1 VFSRREVLRIVEGRC
16 AVPLTTERHA
26 ALSVIQVQVWVKEI
40 MDANMRI
47 ASDAAPGVGTRD
59 DASAIQGDTIQE
71 SSDHEEMKQENQEGH
86 TFFAPMLQRTTR
98 LRDFLGN
105 RGYEIKADELDYL
118 FEAEFI
124 PQQHGAVS
132 QAKVEH
138 VPPQEMH
145 AAPQGPG
152 RKRKS
157 TDEPL
162 AADDKSNNPPVLFPP
177 AFDFNRFWGCF
188 IRSEQLRLHIYPRGT
203 GIPPPGQ
210 RQQQR
215 AHALRGVSVDWF
227 GQNVSLIWL
236 SPSAFISTVKMSWA
250 GPKTGKHTPIWLY
263 TIAFKMR
270 QQCQTPSTCS
280 FHIYYVE
287 SFRKYKRRNTLS
299 SPYLPLALFH
309 QILPPLPA
317 DFFTSI
323 EIAEG
328 ANIGC
333 GCCFYSHALSA
344 VMPAADAALPPLNAK
359 NYQEYTEVRFA
370 SKIDNFELEAILDHP
385 FHPYVRVAFDQFD
398 ETSLDPEDF
407 NYLLRHASDH
417 IRHLKAP
424 KFLIKFRPSLFGDE
438 SFSANPRLETL
449 TIDWTNL
456 RGSLVHSHRDYLN
469 NTNVSPDLLKGI
481 AQNPNFQR
489 LNLRF
494 DAPIYII
501 RGKMVHFF
509 INTSVSTLLKKII
522 PNHPSFKELTVEAK
536 LTPQDGF
543 CSSGRRLDIFVS
555 SSKSFPSSLSHLSFQ
570 WIEGNLKPPVS
581 SAAWDSHVIPRLAMN
596 WLFHQTH
603 AEQCHEAPTWALSKK
618 AAHQIKRT
626 GVQPASSLLALQI
639 RAINEGIL
647 YRKTT
652 EQRPHDT
659 STTNASVIAAL
670 LRQAVGE
677 MVPAS

>member
-1 VFSRREVLRIVEGRC
+1 VN
-16 AVPLTTERHA
+16 
-26 ALSVIQVQVWVKEI
+26 QVQVWAKEI

-47 ASDAAPGVGTRD
+47 ASDAAPGVDKGD
-59 DASAIQGDTIQE
+59 AASAIQ
-71 SSDHEEMKQENQEGH
+71 DHEEMKPENQEGH

-124 PQQHGAVS
+124 PTQQNGVDS
-132 QAKVEH
+132 QAKVKH

-145 AAPQGPG
+145 AVPQGPG

-162 AADDKSNNPPVLFPP
+162 AADDKTNSPPVLFPR
-177 AFDFNRFWGCF
+177 AIDFNRFWGCF
-188 IRSEQLRLHIYPRGT
+188 IRSEQLQLHIYPRGT
-203 GIPPPGQ
+203 GIPPPSQ

-215 AHALRGVSVDWF
+215 AHVLRGVSVDWF

-236 SPSAFISTVKMSWA
+236 SPSAFISTIKMSWT

-263 TIAFKMR
+263 TITFKMR

-280 FHIYYVE
+280 FHIYYIE

-299 SPYLPLALFH
+299 WPYLPLALFH

-370 SKIDNFELEAILDHP
+370 SKINNLELEAILDHP

-398 ETSLDPEDF
+398 ETSLDLEDF

-438 SFSANPRLETL
+438 SFTANPRLETL

-456 RGSLVHSHRDYLN
+456 QGSLVHSHRNYRN
-469 NTNVSPDLLKGI
+469 STNVSPDLLKGI
-481 AQNPNFQR
+481 EQNPNFQR

-501 RGKMVHFF
+501 RDKMIQSFG
-509 INTSVSTLLKKII
+509 NNSVSRLMKTII

-536 LTPQDGF
+536 LTTSTQDAF
-543 CSSGRRLDIFVS
+543 CSSGRGIDNLVS
-555 SSKSFPSSLSHLSFQ
+555 SSTSFPNSLSHLSFE
-570 WIEGNLKPPVS
+570 WVGCNACKFRKARVS
-581 SAAWDSHVIPRLAMN
+581 SAFWDSLVIPRLALN
-596 WLFHQTH
+596 WLYHQTQ
-603 AEQCHEAPTWALSKK
+603 AEQRHEAPTWALSKK
-618 AAHQIKRT
+618 ATHRIKRT